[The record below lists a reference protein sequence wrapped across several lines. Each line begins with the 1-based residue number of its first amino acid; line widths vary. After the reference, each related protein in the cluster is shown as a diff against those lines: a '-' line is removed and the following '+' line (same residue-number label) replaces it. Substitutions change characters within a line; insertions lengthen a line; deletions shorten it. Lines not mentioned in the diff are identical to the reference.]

1 MNFGTTSLPPARRW
15 LFPVLVFLLGW
26 AVFMGLMCAQHVLSG
41 AFAWN
46 DSWRMT
52 FNQWLPWMFF
62 SPLILWLVC
71 RFPIERQEWKFRA
84 LLHAG
89 ACVLVVLSC
98 TLAGDYVMPPPGR
111 DHPRGPMMHQEGGG
125 LDHPPGP
132 PGPPDRG
139 HPEGPRMHGSPPLWW
154 RWQFN
159 MPVYLVL
166 VSLAHAFVYFRRAQ
180 QRDRQA
186 LELEAHLA
194 QARLQALRTQLHPH
208 FLFNT
213 LNAISTLVH
222 TAPNQADDMIGNLS
236 ALLRLSL
243 DSATEQE
250 VPLGRELDFLD
261 RYLDIEQIRFGARL
275 RVEKKIAAAARLA
288 LVPTFILQP
297 LVENAIRHGIEPKIA
312 PGVIKIEAQRD
323 GESLR
328 VTISDTGVGLPE
340 LADPAARPAEGIGL
354 SNTRA
359 RLQSL
364 YPDRH
369 QFGLRNADSGGCVAE
384 IRLPF
389 HMQAASAWP
398 ATPV

>member
-1 MNFGTTSLPPARRW
+1 
-15 LFPVLVFLLGW
+15 
-26 AVFMGLMCAQHVLSG
+26 
-41 AFAWN
+41 
-46 DSWRMT
+46 
-52 FNQWLPWMFF
+52 
-62 SPLILWLVC
+62 
-71 RFPIERQEWKFRA
+71 
-84 LLHAG
+84 
-89 ACVLVVLSC
+89 
-98 TLAGDYVMPPPGR
+98 
-111 DHPRGPMMHQEGGG
+111 
-125 LDHPPGP
+125 
-132 PGPPDRG
+132 
-139 HPEGPRMHGSPPLWW
+139 MHGSPPLWW

-159 MPVYLVL
+159 MPVYLVI

-180 QRDRQA
+180 QRDRRA

-222 TAPNQADDMIGNLS
+222 TAPNLADDMIGNLS
-236 ALLRLSL
+236 MLLRLSL

-261 RYLDIEQIRFGARL
+261 RYLDIEQIRFGQRL
-275 RVEKKIAAAARLA
+275 RIEKRIAAESRQA

-297 LVENAIRHGIEPKIA
+297 LVENAIRHGIEPKVS
-312 PGVIKIEAQRD
+312 PGVIKIESQRD

-340 LADPAARPAEGIGL
+340 LADPAARPVEGIGL

-364 YPDRH
+364 YPGGH
-369 QFGLRNADSGGCVAE
+369 QFSLHNADSGGCVAE
-384 IRLPF
+384 IKLPF
-389 HMQAASAWP
+389 HTQTVSSLPITP
-398 ATPV
+398 A